1 MNLAHNI
8 ADLKGLGPKSATQL
22 AQIGILTVEDIMQ
35 TDAYEIYAR
44 FKKHGS
50 NTSLNMLYAI
60 MGAQEN
66 IHWQSIAKNRKM
78 EILMRL
84 DDMNHK
90 KINHKKI
97 NQNRTR
103 LTPK

>member
-1 MNLAHNI
+1 MNI
-8 ADLKGLGPKSATQL
+8 TDLKGLGPKSATQL
-22 AQIGILTVEDIMQ
+22 AQIGISTVEDIMQ

-44 FKKHGS
+44 LKKHS
-50 NTSLNMLYAI
+50 PTTSLNMLYAI

-84 DDMNHK
+84 DDMSQK
-90 KINHKKI
+90 DK
-97 NQNRTR
+97 R
-103 LTPK
+103 LAPK

>member
-1 MNLAHNI
+1 MNI
-8 ADLKGLGPKSATQL
+8 ADLKGLGPESAAQL

-44 FKKHGS
+44 LKKHGS

-90 KINHKKI
+90 EIKRKEI
-97 NQNRTR
+97 NQNRSR